1 VLVVLDRDGVINED
15 RSDFVKS
22 PSELVFIDGALRA
35 ISRLNALK
43 HHVVIAT
50 NQSCIGRGI
59 ISEDTLTQ
67 IHGKLHQELNRIG
80 GRIDEIF
87 FAPDPP
93 WAATDM
99 RKPGAGMILSAMQK
113 FRKSASQTIFIGDA
127 LRDMQAAKSAGCH
140 RLLVQ
145 TGKGQRTQADEA
157 LASLL
162 PVSVAADLTEA
173 VSFIESGRFQ

>member
-1 VLVVLDRDGVINED
+1 MLVILDRDGVINED

-35 ISRLNALK
+35 ILRLNELN

-67 IHGKLHQELNRIG
+67 IHGKLHRELNRIG
-80 GRIDEIF
+80 GKIDEIF

-99 RKPGAGMILSAMQK
+99 RKPGAGMILAAMQK
-113 FRKSASQTIFIGDA
+113 FRTSPAQTVFIGDA
-127 LRDMQAAKSAGCH
+127 LRDIQAAKTAECH

-145 TGKGQRTQADEA
+145 TGKGRQTQADKL
-157 LASLL
+157 LADLL
-162 PVSVAADLTEA
+162 PVSIAANLTEA
-173 VSFIESGRFQ
+173 VSYIESDRFL

>member
-1 VLVVLDRDGVINED
+1 MLIILDRDGVINED

-22 PSELVFIDGALRA
+22 PSELVFIDGALKA
-35 ISRLNALK
+35 ILRLNTLK

-59 ISEDTLTQ
+59 ISEDALTQ
-67 IHGKLHQELNRIG
+67 IHGKLLQELNRIG
-80 GRIDEIF
+80 GKIDEIF

-99 RKPGAGMILSAMQK
+99 RKPGAGMILAAMQK
-113 FRKSASQTIFIGDA
+113 FRTPPSQTIFIGDA
-127 LRDMQAAKSAGCH
+127 LRDMQAAKKAGCH

-145 TGKGQRTQADEA
+145 TGKGRKTQADET
-157 LASLL
+157 LAELL

-173 VSFIESGRFQ
+173 VSFIESDRFA

>member
-22 PSELVFIDGALRA
+22 PSELVFINGALSA
-35 ISRLNALK
+35 ISRLNALN
-43 HHVVIAT
+43 HQVVIAT

-67 IHGKLHQELNRIG
+67 IHAKLHQELNRIG
-80 GRIDEIF
+80 GKIDEIF
-87 FAPDPP
+87 VAPDPP

-99 RKPGAGMILSAMQK
+99 RKPSAGMILSAMQK
-113 FRKSASQTIFIGDA
+113 FRKSPSQTIFIGDA
-127 LRDMQAAKSAGCH
+127 LRDMQAAKTAECH

-145 TGKGQRTQADEA
+145 TGKGRKTQADGT

-173 VSFIESGRFQ
+173 VSFIESDRFQ